1 MIRPAKVEE
10 IPEIM
15 EMARACGRAL
25 QAEGIF
31 QWTDAYPK
39 QEAFVRDIDRG
50 ELWVI
55 DPGSGPVGTI
65 AVCARMDEEYQ
76 SVRWLSPDRGNLYI
90 HRLGIHPDYQRQGL
104 AQQLM
109 DHAEGLALREG
120 APSVRLDTFSRNHRN
135 QRFYEQR
142 GYQRLGAVYFPRQS
156 AYPFYCYERVLN
168 SQP

>member
-15 EMARACGRAL
+15 EMARACGRAM
-25 QAEGIF
+25 QADGIY
-31 QWTDAYPK
+31 QWTEVYPTR
-39 QEAFVRDIDRG
+39 EAFIRDIDRG

-65 AVCARMDEEYQ
+65 AVSTWMDEEYR
-76 SVRWLSPDRGNLYI
+76 SVRWLTPNRSNRYV
-90 HRLGIHPDYQRQGL
+90 HRLGIHPDFQRQGL

-109 DHAEGLALREG
+109 DHAESLALREG
-120 APSVRLDTFSRNHRN
+120 APSIRLDTFSRNHRN

-156 AYPFYCYERVLN
+156 PYPFYCYERVLN
-168 SQP
+168 SQA